1 MPSHTGAEWSSRRRS
16 PRRSAQLFD
25 GHYAVIILDSDFTT
39 FAEVEGACIE
49 LFGFT
54 PEEAAA
60 LAMKVHTTGEALAAV
75 LRRGRGTQAGRGP
88 RSRNSRSWSA
98 SVPAARAGLSRRPE
112 GGPARRR

>member
-1 MPSHTGAEWSSRRRS
+1 VPSHADADVVVDEDIAGKVG
-16 PRRSAQLFD
+16 QLFD

-54 PEEAAA
+54 PDEAAA

-75 LRRGRGTQAGRGP
+75 L
-88 RSRNSRSWSA
+88 
-98 SVPAARAGLSRRPE
+98 PE
-112 GGPARRR
+112 GEARRAVRSLRTRNVRARIERL

>member
-1 MPSHTGAEWSSRRRS
+1 MAELGARGLPSHTGAEVVVEEEI
-16 PRRSAQLFD
+16 AEKVGTLFD

-75 LRRGRGTQAGRGP
+75 LAE
-88 RSRNSRSWSA
+88 A
-98 SVPAARAGLSRRPE
+98 E
-112 GGPARRR
+112 ARRAVRSLRTRNVRARMERL